1 MSITTEVERDIIQA
15 DDNGN
20 LILESGNLGIGTTAP
35 TALLDIRGSGDRVF
49 KMNRGDNST
58 FTIRNDGHSATYLNS
73 YNSALLCLGSSSGT
87 GDSGG
92 TIVNHMC
99 IKSNGTIGI
108 GTSNPTAPLTIGN
121 AAYVAGS
128 SLPFNFNQSF
138 FFAAGGVT
146 GHALSQGT
154 VANRFDTSPGSVGAN
169 GNGYLSIWAY
179 GYIMSYYGFV
189 WGSDKRIKNDIVE
202 VNDSRALDMV
212 NKIECKEYHY
222 SDPLKRKEMKT
233 IGFIAQEVKEVF
245 PNAVSLQKEYI
256 PDELRIIEEP
266 QWSQDNLGNNI
277 LTINDLDISGNHCG
291 YCKFYVSN
299 DPSGNDE
306 VMKEVKIEDD
316 KKSFIF
322 QEKWNNVFFY
332 GKQINDFHALD
343 KGQIFALHHSGIQEL
358 SRRNDAKELRIQQLE
373 TENAQLK
380 ADMAIVKQKLG
391 L

>member
-1 MSITTEVERDIIQA
+1 MSITTELEKDIIQA

-108 GTSNPTAPLTIGN
+108 GTSIPFCPLTLN
-121 AAYVAGS
+121 AASTVNHYAGWADQPQTIS
-128 SLPFNFNQSF
+128 HSYYLY
-138 FFAAGGVT
+138 AHGGGAGG
-146 GHALSQGT
+146 GPSNYNQAS
-154 VANRFDTSPGSVGAN
+154 A
-169 GNGYLSIWAY
+169 YLSIWTY
-179 GYIMSYYGFV
+179 GYIMSYYGFI

-202 VNDSRALDMV
+202 VNDSRALDMI
-212 NKIECKEYHY
+212 NKIESKEYHY
-222 SDPLKRKEMKT
+222 TDPLRRKEMKT

-245 PNAVSLQKEYI
+245 PNAVSLQQEYI
-256 PDELRIIEEP
+256 PDELRVIENP
-266 QWSQDNLGNNI
+266 VWTINDSGNNI
-277 LTINDLDISGNHCG
+277 LTIDDLDLSDNHTG
-291 YCKFYVSN
+291 SCKFYVSN

-306 VMKEVKIEDD
+306 VFKEIMVEDD
-316 KKSFIF
+316 KQSFIF

-343 KGQIFALHHSGIQEL
+343 KAQIFALHHSAIQEL
-358 SRRNDAKELRIQQLE
+358 SRKNDAKEQRIQQLE